1 VILRPELQNKI
12 LKTNYNTQDQ
22 PISSSPFLA
31 FALVFISAEFTH
43 LFLFS
48 PDHLVILHNFN
59 YVMKRVLPI
68 FSLLFFIFQ
77 VEIGIAQTFT
87 QTIRGKVIDADSKS
101 ILFGANVIL
110 LNSDTLIGAASDV
123 DGKFRLEKIPV
134 GRRSLKATCIGYEEV
149 VLNNIIV
156 TSAKE
161 IILTI
166 ELHEKVYTS
175 EVVEVVAKTDKTK
188 ANNELTTVS
197 SRSFQ
202 AEETGRYAGSRS
214 DPSRM
219 VANYAGVSS
228 GNDARND
235 IIVRGNSPLGVLW
248 RMEGVDIP
256 SPNHFSAQGA
266 TGGPISMLNNNILGS
281 SDFLTGA
288 FPAEYGNKTAAVFDI
303 KLRNGNNEKNEY
315 TGQIGINGIELGAEG
330 PISKKQGNSYL
341 INYRYSTL
349 EVFNKLGIRFG
360 VSASPQYQDVSFKV
374 NIPTQRKGTFTVWGI
389 GGISKLSLLDSERKS
404 GDWSYISKGE
414 NLVFKTSMGAGGVS
428 HLYFFNTHASGK
440 LSLSMSGTDL
450 YAYIDTLSLAA
461 PTPFTT
467 YKNKSTE
474 ANYIANYTFSNKINA
489 RHLIKIGVTYQTI
502 YFNANSTVFHPE
514 YGMYINQLNV
524 KNSLAGL
531 VQGFAHWQFRPTDRI
546 TLNTG
551 LHYQQ
556 FLLNSSS
563 AVEPR
568 FGINVKLTPKQS
580 ISFGYG
586 MHSQMQPTIYYFY
599 ESYIPAT
606 NTYDRSNR
614 KLDLS
619 RSQHAVFSYDYNFA
633 KDFRFKLE
641 SYYQYLYNVPVEK
654 NYNSS
659 FSMINVGNA
668 LEGIPLVD
676 SLENKG
682 NGKNS
687 GIEFTLE
694 KFFSKHYYFLSTTS
708 LYQSR
713 YKGSDGIEH
722 ATSYDGGY
730 VFNVL
735 AGYELGLGKQKNKS
749 MSIDLKYT
757 QAGGN
762 RYTPIDLEQSNLQ
775 GKTVLFDNEAFSK
788 KLKDYSRFDIKIS
801 YKTNRKKTSQ
811 SIFIV
816 VENIFDTQNILRESY
831 NKELQAVQ
839 KEYQLGLFPYGGYR
853 IEF

>member
-1 VILRPELQNKI
+1 LI
-12 LKTNYNTQDQ
+12 
-22 PISSSPFLA
+22 
-31 FALVFISAEFTH
+31 AEFTIY
-43 LFLFS
+43 LICYA
-48 PDHLVILHNFN
+48 DHLVILHNSK
-59 YVMKRVLPI
+59 YVMKRVFHL
-68 FSLLFFIFQ
+68 FVLFFIFHP
-77 VEIGIAQTFT
+77 EYGIGQTFT

-101 ILFGANVIL
+101 ILFGANVVL
-110 LNSDTLIGAASDV
+110 LNSDTLIGAATDI
-123 DGKFRLEKIPV
+123 DGKFRLEKVPV

-161 IILTI
+161 IVLNI
-166 ELHEKVYTS
+166 ELHEKVYTA
-175 EVVEVVAKTDKTK
+175 EAVEVVAKTDKTK
-188 ANNELTTVS
+188 ANNELATVS

-315 TGQIGINGIELGAEG
+315 TGQIGINGIEMGAEG
-330 PISKKQGNSYL
+330 PISKKQGSSYL

-360 VSASPQYQDVSFKV
+360 VSANPQYQDLSFKV
-374 NIPTQRKGTFTVWGI
+374 NIPTEDRGTYTVWGI

-414 NLVFKTSMGAGGVS
+414 NLVFKTSMGAGGIS
-428 HLYFFNTHASGK
+428 HLYFFNAHASGK
-440 LSLSMSGTDL
+440 LSLSISGTDL
-450 YAYIDTLSLAA
+450 NAYVDTLSVAA
-461 PTPFTT
+461 PAPFMT
-467 YKNKSTE
+467 YKNNSTE
-474 ANYIANYTFSNKINA
+474 ANYIANYTFINKINA
-489 RHLIKIGVTYQTI
+489 RHLIKIGATYQSI
-502 YFNANSTVFHPE
+502 YFNANSAAYHPE
-514 YGMYINQLNV
+514 YGTYINQLNV
-524 KNSLAGL
+524 KNSTAGL
-531 VQGFAHWQFRPTDRI
+531 VQGFVHWQFRPTDKI
-546 TLNTG
+546 TFNTG
-551 LHYQQ
+551 IHYQQ
-556 FLLNSSS
+556 FLLNNSS
-563 AVEPR
+563 ALEPR
-568 FGINVKLTPKQS
+568 FGMNVKLAARQS
-580 ISFGYG
+580 ISLGYG
-586 MHSQMQPTIYYFY
+586 IHSQMQPTIYYFY
-599 ESYIPAT
+599 ESYVPAT
-606 NTYDRSNR
+606 NTYYRSNR
-614 KLDLS
+614 NLDLS
-619 RSQHAVFSYDYNFA
+619 RSQHLILSYDYNFA
-633 KDFRFKLE
+633 KDFRLKLE
-641 SYYQYLYNVPVEK
+641 SYYQYLYDVPVER
-654 NYNSS
+654 NYSSS

-682 NGKNS
+682 NGRNY
-687 GIEFTLE
+687 GIEFTVE
-694 KFFSKHYYFLSTTS
+694 KFFSNHYYFLTTTS

-713 YKGSDGIEH
+713 YKGSDGVLH

-730 VFNVL
+730 VFNAL
-735 AGYELGLGKQKNKS
+735 AGYELELGKQKNKS
-749 MSIDLKYT
+749 MSVDLKYT

-775 GKTVLFDNEAFSK
+775 GKAVLFDKEAFSK
-788 KLKDYSRFDIKIS
+788 KLKDYSRFDIKVS

-811 SIFIV
+811 SVFLV

-831 NKELQAVQ
+831 NKELQTVQ